1 MSERAPEEIDIRDE
15 LIHLRDQAPFEA
27 FTLVMASGDRYEVSM
42 PDEIS
47 LGHHVITIVPRRRV
61 GHSSL
66 RYNQISSVYTYEHRQ
81 PRSTSTDI

>member
-15 LIHLRDQAPFEA
+15 LTRLLDQEPFEPL
-27 FTLVMASGDRYEVSM
+27 TLVMASGDRYEVSV
-42 PDEIS
+42 PDEIV

-66 RYNQISSVYTYEHRQ
+66 RYNQIGSVDTYE
-81 PRSTSTDI
+81 TI